1 MQTEVVVEIEAPL
14 PRVWEEVTDFASH
27 VRWMRD
33 ARSIRVEPPG
43 DAGVGSVLAID
54 TRVGPFRTMDRFK
67 ITKVIPMSLVAGRH
81 RGLFTGEG
89 RFELSEAGPGR
100 TRFAWREQIFFP
112 WYFGG
117 GLGAWAAKPTLT
129 RIWRS
134 NLLAFKEL
142 VEGNPEEGNP
152 ES

>member
-1 MQTEVVVEIEAPL
+1 MQTEAVVEIDAPL
-14 PRVWEEVTDFASH
+14 PRVWAEVTDFPSH

-43 DAGVGSVLAID
+43 EAGAGSVLVID
-54 TRVGPFRTMDRFK
+54 TRVGPFRTVDRFE
-67 ITKVIPMSLVAGRH
+67 ITEVVPMSQVAGRH

-89 RFELSEAGPGR
+89 LFELSEAGPGR
-100 TRFAWREQIFFP
+100 TRFAWREKISFP
-112 WYFGG
+112 WFFGG
-117 GLGAWAAKPTLT
+117 RLGAWAAKPILT

-142 VEGNPEEGNP
+142 VESNPP
-152 ES
+152 SS